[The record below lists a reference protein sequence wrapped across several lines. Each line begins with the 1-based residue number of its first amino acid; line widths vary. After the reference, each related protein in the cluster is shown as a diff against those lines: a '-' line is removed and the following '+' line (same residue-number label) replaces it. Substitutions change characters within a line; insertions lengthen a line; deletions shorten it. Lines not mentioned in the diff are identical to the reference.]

1 MGSRGS
7 GIAATLLV
15 AAIVFAALW
24 ATGPPPEPIRP
35 GQRAPE
41 FALPQLAGGT
51 PTALSD
57 MRGRIVLLNFWAT
70 WCKPCEDEMP
80 AMERLYAELAGPG
93 FEMLA
98 VSVDAGRAEVE
109 AFQQRLGV
117 TFPIL
122 LDPAKTV
129 SAAYQTYRFPE
140 SFLIDGEGRILARY
154 IGPRDWD
161 AAVYRDRIRRLMSGE
176 AAGVENAP
184 P

>member
-1 MGSRGS
+1 M
-7 GIAATLLV
+7 

-35 GQRAPE
+35 GQMAAPFE
-41 FALPQLAGGT
+41 LPRLGGGET
-51 PTALSD
+51 IRLEEL
-57 MRGRIVLLNFWAT
+57 RGRIVLLNFWAT

-80 AMERLYAELAGPG
+80 AMQRLYEQLAGPD

-98 VSVDAGRAEVE
+98 VSVDTGRAEVE
-109 AFQQRLGV
+109 AFQKRLNL

-122 LDPAKTV
+122 LDPAKEA
-129 SAAYQTYRFPE
+129 SSAYQSYRFPE
-140 SFLIDGEGRILARY
+140 SYLIDREGRILARY

-161 AAVYRDRIRRLMSGE
+161 AAVYRDRIRRLISGD
-176 AAGVENAP
+176 AAGAEDAP

>member
-1 MGSRGS
+1 LGSRGA

-35 GQRAPE
+35 GQPAPA
-41 FALPQLAGGT
+41 FTLPLLADGR
-51 PTALSD
+51 PAALSD
-57 MRGRIVLLNFWAT
+57 LRGRIVLLNFWAT

-80 AMERLYAELAGPG
+80 AMERLYKELAGPG

-98 VSVDAGRAEVE
+98 VSVDAGRDEVE
-109 AFQQRLGV
+109 AFQKRLGV

-122 LDPAKTV
+122 LDPAKRV
-129 SAAYQTYRFPE
+129 SEAYQTYRFPE
-140 SFLIDGEGRILARY
+140 TFLIDREGRILARY

-161 AAVYRDRIRRLMSGE
+161 AAVYRDRIRRLVSGE
-176 AAGVENAP
+176 AIGADSAP